1 MKTSEHVI
9 LYTRDGCHLC
19 ELAANLLDE
28 AGIGWRAVDI
38 DGDAALSE
46 RYGLV
51 IPVVRR
57 ADSGRELAFPFDA
70 ERLADFLISER

>member
-1 MKTSEHVI
+1 LV

-28 AGIGWRAVDI
+28 AGVAWRAIDI

-57 ADSGRELAFPFDA
+57 PDTGGELAFPFDA
-70 ERLADFLISER
+70 ERLASFLADDEKGL

>member
-1 MKTSEHVI
+1 MKTPGPVI

-28 AGIGWRAVDI
+28 AGVAWRPVDI

-46 RYGLV
+46 RYGLL

-57 ADSGRELAFPFDA
+57 PDAERELAFPFDA
-70 ERLADFLISER
+70 EGLACFLANE

>member
-1 MKTSEHVI
+1 MKTPGPVI

-19 ELAANLLDE
+19 ELAANLLDD
-28 AGIGWRAVDI
+28 AGVAWRAVDI

-57 ADSGRELAFPFDA
+57 PDAERELAFPFDA
-70 ERLADFLISER
+70 ERLAEFLADT